1 MFLSKRTKFF
11 LGHLGCSLLI
21 ALAIISVV
29 FFVWFPTPLANAEG
43 VTRIFW
49 MLLIIDVILG
59 PLLTLLVYK
68 EGKKTL
74 KMDLCIIILLQ
85 IIALGYG
92 LYNIAQSR
100 PVWIVQN
107 GSIFQLVRAN
117 SIDPLDQKD
126 ADSKYNHNGWLK
138 PQWVTLDIDHP
149 KFDNFLEPTTIPY
162 FYTNLNNATKRI
174 QRNSE
179 SLDTLNTFNDPKKV
193 KTILK
198 QYPAATAWMPL
209 RTTGLGCVVLI
220 NANNGEIVKV
230 VDLRPRKE

>member
-85 IIALGYG
+85 II
-92 LYNIAQSR
+92 
-100 PVWIVQN
+100 
-107 GSIFQLVRAN
+107 SIN
-117 SIDPLDQKD
+117 
-126 ADSKYNHNGWLK
+126 
-138 PQWVTLDIDHP
+138 
-149 KFDNFLEPTTIPY
+149 
-162 FYTNLNNATKRI
+162 
-174 QRNSE
+174 
-179 SLDTLNTFNDPKKV
+179 
-193 KTILK
+193 
-198 QYPAATAWMPL
+198 
-209 RTTGLGCVVLI
+209 
-220 NANNGEIVKV
+220 
-230 VDLRPRKE
+230 